1 MTLKALEGSLESR
14 NCQSLLILLS
24 VQLVRYFLRETVIL
38 ICKEAFLSGSKHF
51 LLAYGRTIIISL
63 LSHHLSKQLKNK
75 NKPT

>member
-38 ICKEAFLSGSKHF
+38 ICKEAFLSGSKKAEDLF
-51 LLAYGRTIIISL
+51 LITANYTSY
-63 LSHHLSKQLKNK
+63 
-75 NKPT
+75 